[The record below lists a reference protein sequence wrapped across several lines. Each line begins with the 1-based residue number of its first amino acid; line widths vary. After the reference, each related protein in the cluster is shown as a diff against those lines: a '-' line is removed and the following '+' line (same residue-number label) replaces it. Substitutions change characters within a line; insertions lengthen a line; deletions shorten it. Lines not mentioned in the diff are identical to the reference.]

1 MLTTAQVGEV
11 SIGEKAKRLL
21 GHLKGLWAER
31 GVFEEGAEKTF
42 SMAKECEQAGAIL
55 QQETVGNNS

>member
-1 MLTTAQVGEV
+1 MAQVGEV
-11 SIGEKAKRLL
+11 SMGEKARRLL
-21 GHLKGLWAER
+21 GDLKGLWVER

-42 SMAKECEQAGAIL
+42 TIGKECEQAGAIL